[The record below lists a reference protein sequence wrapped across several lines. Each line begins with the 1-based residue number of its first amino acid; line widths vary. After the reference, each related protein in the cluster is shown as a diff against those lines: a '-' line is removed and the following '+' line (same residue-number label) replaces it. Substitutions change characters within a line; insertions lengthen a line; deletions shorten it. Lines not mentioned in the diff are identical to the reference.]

1 MYTIFVYLNTRIL
14 TFYKPPEPQKKELSL
29 KLIMNRIIILRKWEE
44 HESLVLTF
52 YLYSL
57 EKTAH
62 KALRCFVFRIN
73 CFGIKISKCALLSG
87 SKCQDTLTLHIF
99 ICKRGYHNEKLYQ
112 HISLVR
118 WEKGKHISTYIE
130 ERLKV
135 FNTVNVK

>member
-1 MYTIFVYLNTRIL
+1 MSILFVYLNTRIL
-14 TFYKPPEPQKKELSL
+14 TFYKPPELQKKELSL

-52 YLYSL
+52 YLHSL

-87 SKCQDTLTLHIF
+87 SKCQDTLTLHILYVKGD
-99 ICKRGYHNEKLYQ
+99 IITKNYTNIYHQQDEKKEN
-112 HISLVR
+112 ISAHTLR
-118 WEKGKHISTYIE
+118 KDRKFLI
-130 ERLKV
+130 L
-135 FNTVNVK
+135 